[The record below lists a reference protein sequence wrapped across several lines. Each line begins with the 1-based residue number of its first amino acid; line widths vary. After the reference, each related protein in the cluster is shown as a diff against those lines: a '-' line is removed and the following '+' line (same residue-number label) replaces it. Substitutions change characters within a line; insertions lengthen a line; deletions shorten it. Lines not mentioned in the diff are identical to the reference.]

1 MNMREERRR
10 YPRLAISFPVECDLC
25 TGNSYF
31 YTVTKD
37 ISLTGIRI
45 VANTFL
51 PRNYPLKIKI
61 NLINRVLQLRAKVA
75 WCNQMRASERYSAG
89 LEFMEPT
96 PRQEQDISCFL
107 NKVDQVSAQQ
117 YSSVI

>member
-1 MNMREERRR
+1 
-10 YPRLAISFPVECDLC
+10 
-25 TGNSYF
+25 
-31 YTVTKD
+31 
-37 ISLTGIRI
+37 
-45 VANTFL
+45 
-51 PRNYPLKIKI
+51 
-61 NLINRVLQLRAKVA
+61 
-75 WCNQMRASERYSAG
+75 MRASERYSAG